1 MISLVA
7 DGYKANFELGD
18 LKVQLAQFST
28 IVDTDHVSDGWKK
41 FGQKETFLGYS
52 YLKTQKIACKFIR
65 VKFRLTERRENRGVL
80 GKGEVPV
87 LSLSLKSLIFYSF
100 GEFLCFSLF
109 SLLR

>member
-41 FGQKETFLGYS
+41 FGQKETLNSGGVMKYFLRNITARIWANHCIMVLVYCAKSNKPNMVEVAGDFKGS
-52 YLKTQKIACKFIR
+52 NQA
-65 VKFRLTERRENRGVL
+65 RLQVFER
-80 GKGEVPV
+80 
-87 LSLSLKSLIFYSF
+87 F
-100 GEFLCFSLF
+100 
-109 SLLR
+109 